1 MEILTKVK
9 KNRKDAEKV
18 PTTHRQLNDRSF
30 NRRINTPPHSL
41 SLAQLAIGYY
51 ASWAKIKDL

>member
-51 ASWAKIKDL
+51 AS